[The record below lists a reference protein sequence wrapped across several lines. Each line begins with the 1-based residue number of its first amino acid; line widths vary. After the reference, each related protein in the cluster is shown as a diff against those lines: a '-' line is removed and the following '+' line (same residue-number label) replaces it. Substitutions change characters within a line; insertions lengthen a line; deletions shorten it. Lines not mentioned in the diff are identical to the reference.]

1 MNRTGPQKRR
11 NGIAQFDPDLE
22 IVTVERLERRLEDG
36 YRLIEDRLAAGADV
50 TELESFWV
58 DLLLQ
63 YEALCD
69 ELPMA
74 A

>member
-11 NGIAQFDPDLE
+11 NGIAQLDPE
-22 IVTVERLERRLEDG
+22 REVVTVERLERRLEDG
-36 YRLIEDRLAAGADV
+36 YRLIEDRLAAGVDV
-50 TELESFWV
+50 TDLESFWI

-63 YEALCD
+63 YEAVCD
-69 ELPMA
+69 QQPMA